1 MIMDEFEMTLES
13 IKRMSL
19 KKQVELFELTESMN
33 DKYIP
38 TVRGW
43 LMDAIEEKN
52 PVGFNAW
59 IDSDRPKDSELRKY
73 VLAQ

>member
-1 MIMDEFEMTLES
+1 
-13 IKRMSL
+13 
-19 KKQVELFELTESMN
+19 
-33 DKYIP
+33 
-38 TVRGW
+38 
-43 LMDAIEEKN
+43 MDAIEEKN

>member
-1 MIMDEFEMTLES
+1 MMLES
-13 IKRMSL
+13 IKRMKL
-19 KKQVELFELTESMN
+19 KKLVELFELTESMN

-59 IDSDRPKDSELRKY
+59 IDSDCPKDSELRKY

>member
-1 MIMDEFEMTLES
+1 MTLES
-13 IKRMSL
+13 IKRMKL
-19 KKQVELFELTESMN
+19 KKLVELFELTESMN

-52 PVGFNAW
+52 PGGFNAW
-59 IDSDRPKDSELRKY
+59 IDSDCPKDSELRKY

>member
-1 MIMDEFEMTLES
+1 M
-13 IKRMSL
+13 KL
-19 KKQVELFELTESMN
+19 KKLVELFELTESMN

-52 PVGFNAW
+52 PVGFRTPNKTEMR
-59 IDSDRPKDSELRKY
+59 SKRQQ
-73 VLAQ
+73 V

>member
-1 MIMDEFEMTLES
+1 MTLES
-13 IKRMSL
+13 IKRMKL
-19 KKQVELFELTESMN
+19 KKLVELFELTESMN

-52 PVGFNAW
+52 PVGFNVW
-59 IDSDRPKDSELRKY
+59 IDSDCPKDSELRKY